1 MNTDSGRNALRR
13 LVSMIAL
20 SVGYGAAIAV
30 AKLVPRPQRR
40 GTLGQQRIL
49 VIGNFDNPNWFL
61 AHITP
66 LAQSGIKEVL
76 LVADGFTDQVPG
88 VRLLAPPRWADRL
101 LTRAGAKFVF
111 ALWHGLRLRPSLYVG
126 YAIFPAA
133 TTALILGRLFRS
145 PACFQLTSG
154 PLELDGG
161 GFHAENR
168 LLCGLGKPSRWIERL
183 AHALTRQFDLMVVRG
198 SQGHQYVRRLGYR
211 GQMDVITGSIEIPD
225 AREIAGARD
234 IDLIFVG
241 RLTERKRPER
251 FLEIVSLVSR
261 HVPHVRAVLVGDGPD
276 RDALEGLI
284 DTLGIRNNVALLGLR
299 KDVGALLARS
309 KIFVLTSRW
318 EGVSIAMLEAMAAAV
333 VPVANDVGD
342 LADIVRRGENGY
354 LVEDND
360 VQASAAHIVALLRD
374 ESKRALLAA
383 AARETV
389 VRRVSRNAVAQLWRD
404 SLSRLFAQ
412 G

>member
-1 MNTDSGRNALRR
+1 
-13 LVSMIAL
+13 
-20 SVGYGAAIAV
+20 
-30 AKLVPRPQRR
+30 
-40 GTLGQQRIL
+40 
-49 VIGNFDNPNWFL
+49 
-61 AHITP
+61 
-66 LAQSGIKEVL
+66 
-76 LVADGFTDQVPG
+76 
-88 VRLLAPPRWADRL
+88 
-101 LTRAGAKFVF
+101 
-111 ALWHGLRLRPSLYVG
+111 
-126 YAIFPAA
+126 
-133 TTALILGRLFRS
+133 
-145 PACFQLTSG
+145 
-154 PLELDGG
+154 
-161 GFHAENR
+161 
-168 LLCGLGKPSRWIERL
+168 
-183 AHALTRQFDLMVVRG
+183 
-198 SQGHQYVRRLGYR
+198 
-211 GQMDVITGSIEIPD
+211 
-225 AREIAGARD
+225 
-234 IDLIFVG
+234 
-241 RLTERKRPER
+241 
-251 FLEIVSLVSR
+251 
-261 HVPHVRAVLVGDGPD
+261 VPHVRAVLVGDGPD